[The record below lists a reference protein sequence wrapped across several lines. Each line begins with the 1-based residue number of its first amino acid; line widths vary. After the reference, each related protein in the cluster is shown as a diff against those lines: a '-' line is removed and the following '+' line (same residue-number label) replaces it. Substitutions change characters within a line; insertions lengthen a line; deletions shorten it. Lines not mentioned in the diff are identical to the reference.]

1 MNLIS
6 APGRPVHLGRF
17 IQSWADFHDG
27 RQINDRIP
35 AGASPDF
42 GEYEHPTDMLL
53 AGHVIHGW
61 QLKEIRYQ
69 IDSAFGRVQETDPDS
84 GNHDPGQEMWQIDH
98 GLHIFAVFRAPN
110 FINQK
115 RQHDRNREH
124 EYDFHQADDNGILQ
138 STLVKAGELN
148 SVLKCFHPT
157 QT

>member
-1 MNLIS
+1 
-6 APGRPVHLGRF
+6 
-17 IQSWADFHDG
+17 
-27 RQINDRIP
+27 
-35 AGASPDF
+35 
-42 GEYEHPTDMLL
+42 MLL

-138 STLVKAGELN
+138 HACEGGRAEQRLEVLPPDPDMIPENPVILKGEFHAVQRNDVKD
-148 SVLKCFHPT
+148 KK
-157 QT
+157 